1 MRQSLEVR
9 DVFLGQVLESALQPG
24 ITYRLEHKLGE
35 GATAVAYLAKR
46 HGPDGE
52 WPAVIK
58 IIQPHVVK
66 ESGERALTII
76 KKEAVALGRL
86 NERVPPTPFVVRL
99 LDTGAMPFKPFGKG
113 LELPWIALEYVHGGI
128 EGTTLQDRVRY
139 SVRETGFAFD
149 PARAARLLFALAKGM
164 DEIHAVGV
172 VHRDAHPGNV
182 LCCGAGETE
191 LFKMSDFGIA
201 RPIGLAA
208 TFGGGTVGT
217 PGYMAPEQLE
227 ERGNVSPLSDLF
239 SLGALAF
246 YVITGE
252 NLFEGRTPAATAA
265 QVRSSERRSVLDV
278 PTLAFELREREAACH
293 ALDQAIA
300 RATAASPQHRP
311 QSARLFA
318 ESLLP
323 WLSLEPNTAR
333 PSQRWLSSIESLRSR
348 EMVVETSWTVR
359 HPPGDDRLVTNVA
372 WDSSGNALAL
382 TTRGPSFWDGTRWLD
397 LPSAGL
403 PPPDSIRFV
412 ERLGA
417 ASWLIGT
424 EGAKLFEYSR
434 DGARELVSGPDPS
447 VAFSAGT
454 TQLDDLA
461 VVIGERR
468 GEPPQLYTLVGK
480 RWLRPL
486 PVTGASTLT
495 GVARIDDERF
505 LVVGRGSDGQAFAAV
520 HWPLQWS
527 LERLQTPP
535 SRAFLACAARPER
548 KLVVAVGTDGVVVEI
563 EANSVSARSVPTAP
577 DMVAL
582 AVDTLGRQWA
592 AGRGRVYSKRTQ
604 GEFTCVWEHQ
614 AWQPPFVGVMAEV
627 GSIVAVTVDGAVLEC
642 SSIVTDKTSPALL
655 K

>member
-24 ITYRLEHKLGE
+24 VSYRLEHKLGE

-46 HGPDGE
+46 QGPDGE

-58 IIQPHVVK
+58 IIQPHIVK
-66 ESGERALTII
+66 DSNERALTII

-99 LDTGAMPFKPFGKG
+99 LDTGSLLFKPFGKG
-113 LELPWIALEYVHGGI
+113 LELPWIALEYVHGGL

-149 PARAARLLFALAKGM
+149 PTRAARLLQALAKGM

-191 LFKMSDFGIA
+191 IFKMSDFGIA
-201 RPIGLAA
+201 RPMGLNA
-208 TFGGGTVGT
+208 TFGGATVGT

-227 ERGNVSPLSDLF
+227 TGGQLSPLSDLF
-239 SLGALAF
+239 SLAAIVF
-246 YVITGE
+246 YVLTGE
-252 NLFEGRTPAATAA
+252 ALFEGRTAAATAA
-265 QVRSSERRSVLDV
+265 AVKSPGRRSLLDV
-278 PTLAFELREREAACH
+278 PTLAFELREREAAVQ
-293 ALDQAIA
+293 ALDMAIA
-300 RATAASPQHRP
+300 RATSMNPRERP
-311 QSARLFA
+311 QSAKVFA
-318 ESLLP
+318 DSLLP
-323 WLSLEPNTAR
+323 WLSSEANTAR
-333 PSQRWLSSIESLRSR
+333 PSRRWMSSMEALRSR
-348 EMVVETSWTVR
+348 EMVVETNWTVR

-372 WDSSGNALAL
+372 WDASGNALAL
-382 TTRGPSFWDGTRWLD
+382 TTRGPAFWDGTRWLD
-397 LPSAGL
+397 LPAYGL

-424 EGAKLFEYSR
+424 EGAKLLEYSR
-434 DGARELVSGPDPS
+434 DGARELIAGPDPS

-454 TQLDDLA
+454 TELDDLA
-461 VVIGERR
+461 VMIGERR
-468 GEPPQLYTLVGK
+468 GEPPMLFTLVGK

-486 PVTGASTLT
+486 PVTGASMLT

-505 LVVGRGSDGQAFAAV
+505 LVVGRGADGEAFAAV
-520 HWPLQWS
+520 HWPLHWS
-527 LERLQTPP
+527 LQRLETPK
-535 SRAFLACAARPER
+535 SRAFLACASRPER

-563 EANSVSARSVPTAP
+563 EDNNVSARSVPTAP
-577 DMVAL
+577 DMVAI
-582 AVDTLGRQWA
+582 AIDTLGRQWA
-592 AGRGRVYSKRTQ
+592 AGRGRVYSKRIQ
-604 GEFTCVWEHQ
+604 GEFNCVWEHQ

-642 SSIVTDKTSPALL
+642 RSMVMDKTTPAF
-655 K
+655 

>member
-9 DVFLGQVLESALQPG
+9 DVFLGQVLPSALQPG
-24 ITYRLEHKLGE
+24 VSYRLEQKLGE
-35 GATAVAYLAKR
+35 GGTAVAYLAKR
-46 HGPDGE
+46 HGPEGE
-52 WPAVIK
+52 WPAVVK
-58 IIQPHVVK
+58 LIQPHIVK
-66 ESGERALTII
+66 DSGERALTII
-76 KKEAVALGRL
+76 TKEAVALGRL

-99 LDTGAMPFKPFGKG
+99 LDTGSLPFAAFGKQ
-113 LELPWIALEYVHGGI
+113 LELPWIALEYVHGGL
-128 EGTTLQDRVRY
+128 EGVTLADRVGY

-149 PARAARLLFALAKGM
+149 PTRTARLVYALAKGM
-164 DEIHAVGV
+164 EEIHAVGV

-208 TFGGGTVGT
+208 TFGGGGLGT

-227 ERGNVSPLSDLF
+227 ERGAIGPYTDLF
-239 SLGALAF
+239 SLGALVF
-246 YVITGE
+246 YVLTGE
-252 NLFEGRTPAATAA
+252 NLFEGRTAPATVAVAK
-265 QVRSSERRSVLDV
+265 SSQRRSLLDV
-278 PTLAFELREREAACH
+278 PTLAFELRERESACQ
-293 ALDQAIA
+293 ALDMAIA
-300 RATAASPQHRP
+300 RATSANPRERP
-311 QSARLFA
+311 QNARFFA

-333 PSQRWLSSIESLRSR
+333 PSQRWVSSMEPLRSR
-348 EMVVETSWTVR
+348 EMVVETNWTVR

-397 LPSAGL
+397 LPAAGL
-403 PPPDSIRFV
+403 PPPESIRFV

-417 ASWLIGT
+417 ASWLVGT

-434 DGARELVSGPDPS
+434 DGARELVSGPDAS
-447 VAFSAGT
+447 FAFSAGT
-454 TQLDDLA
+454 TELADLA

-468 GEPPQLYTLVGK
+468 GEPPSLFTLVGK

-486 PVTGASTLT
+486 PVTAASTLT

-505 LVVGRGSDGQAFAAV
+505 LVVGRGVDGEAFAAV
-520 HWPLQWS
+520 HWPLHWS
-527 LERLQTPP
+527 LERLQTPK
-535 SRAFLACAARPER
+535 SRAFLACAARPDH
-548 KLVVAVGTDGVVVEI
+548 KLVVAVGTDGVVIEVEDN
-563 EANSVSARSVPTAP
+563 AFRARSVPTAP

-592 AGRGRVYSKRTQ
+592 AGRGRVYSKRLQ

-614 AWQPPFVGVMAEV
+614 AWQPPFVGIMAEV

-642 SSIVTDKTSPALL
+642 RSIVTDKTTPAF
-655 K
+655 

>member
-24 ITYRLEHKLGE
+24 VSYRLEHKLGE

-46 HGPDGE
+46 HGPEGE

-58 IIQPHVVK
+58 IIQPHIVK
-66 ESGERALTII
+66 DSNERALTII

-99 LDTGAMPFKPFGKG
+99 LDTGTLMFKPFGKG
-113 LELPWIALEYVHGGI
+113 LELPWIALEYVHGGL

-149 PARAARLLFALAKGM
+149 PTRTARVVQALARGM

-201 RPIGLAA
+201 RPVGLNA
-208 TFGGGTVGT
+208 TFGGATVGT
-217 PGYMAPEQLE
+217 PGYMAPEQFD
-227 ERGNVSPLSDLF
+227 ERGGVGPLSDLF
-239 SLGALAF
+239 SLAAIVF
-246 YVITGE
+246 YVLTGE
-252 NLFEGRTPAATAA
+252 NLFEGRSAAAA
-265 QVRSSERRSVLDV
+265 MNAAKSPERRSLLDV
-278 PTLAFELREREAACH
+278 PTLAFELREREAAVL
-293 ALDQAIA
+293 ALDLALA
-300 RATAASPQHRP
+300 RATSLNAKDRP
-311 QSARLFA
+311 QNGRLFA
-318 ESLLP
+318 DSLLP

-333 PSQRWLSSIESLRSR
+333 PSRRWMSSMEALRSR
-348 EMVVETSWTVR
+348 EMVVETNWTVR

-382 TTRGPSFWDGTRWLD
+382 TTRGPTFWDGTRWLD
-397 LPSAGL
+397 LPANGL

-424 EGAKLFEYSR
+424 EGAKLLEYSR
-434 DGARELVSGPDPS
+434 DGARELVAGPDPT

-454 TQLDDLA
+454 TELDDLA
-461 VVIGERR
+461 VMIGERR
-468 GEPPQLYTLVGK
+468 GEPPMLFTLVGK

-486 PVTGASTLT
+486 PVTNASMLT

-505 LVVGRGSDGQAFAAV
+505 LVVGRGADGEAFAAV
-520 HWPLQWS
+520 FWPLHWS
-527 LERLQTPP
+527 LQRLQTPK
-535 SRAFLACAARPER
+535 SRAFLACASRPER

-563 EANSVSARSVPTAP
+563 EDNNVSARSVPSAP
-577 DMVAL
+577 DMVAI
-582 AVDTLGRQWA
+582 AIDTLGRQWA
-592 AGRGRVYSKRTQ
+592 AGRGRVYSKRIQ

-614 AWQPPFVGVMAEV
+614 AWQPPFVGIMAEV

-642 SSIVTDKTSPALL
+642 RSMVMDKTTPAF
-655 K
+655 

>member
-9 DVFLGQVLESALQPG
+9 DPFLGQVLHSALQPG
-24 ITYRLEHKLGE
+24 VSYQLEQKLGE

-46 HGPDGE
+46 QGPRGE

-66 ESGERALTII
+66 QSGERAQTII

-99 LDTGAMPFKPFGKG
+99 LDTGSLSLPSLGKA
-113 LELPWIALEYVHGGI
+113 LELPWIALEYVHGGL
-128 EGTTLQDRVRY
+128 EGTTLLDRVRY

-149 PARAARLLFALAKGM
+149 PTRSLRLVHALAKGI

-201 RPIGLAA
+201 RPIGLLA
-208 TFGGGTVGT
+208 TFGGSVGT
-217 PGYMAPEQLE
+217 PGYMAPEQYE
-227 ERGNVSPLSDLF
+227 ERGDVGPWSDLF
-239 SLGALAF
+239 SLAAMIFFVL
-246 YVITGE
+246 TGE
-252 NLFEGRTPAATAA
+252 NLFEGRSAPATAA
-265 QVRSSERRSVLDV
+265 AMRAPHRRSLLDV
-278 PTLAFELREREAACH
+278 PTLAFELREREAACQ
-293 ALDQAIA
+293 ALDLAIF
-300 RATAASPQHRP
+300 RATSLNVKERP
-311 QSARLFA
+311 TSGKFLCD
-318 ESLLP
+318 SVLP
-323 WLSLEPNTAR
+323 WLSLDQSSMR
-333 PSQRWLSSIESLRSR
+333 PSQRWMSSIEALRSR
-348 EMVVETSWTVR
+348 EMVVETNWTVR
-359 HPPGDDRLVTNVA
+359 HPPGDDRLLTNVA
-372 WDSSGNALAL
+372 WDASGNALAL

-397 LPSAGL
+397 LPAGEL
-403 PPPDSIRFV
+403 PAPDSIRFV

-434 DGARELVSGPDPS
+434 DGARELVCGPDPS

-454 TQLDDLA
+454 TELDDLA
-461 VVIGERR
+461 VLIGERR
-468 GEPPQLYTLVGK
+468 GEPPSLFTLVGK
-480 RWLRPL
+480 RWLRAL
-486 PVTGASTLT
+486 PVTGASVLT

-505 LVVGRGSDGQAFAAV
+505 LVVGRGVDGEAFAAV

-527 LERLQTPP
+527 LERLQTPK
-535 SRAFLACAARPER
+535 SRAFLACASRPER

-563 EANSVSARSVPTAP
+563 EANGVSTRSVPSAP
-577 DMVAL
+577 DMVAI

-592 AGRGRVYSKRTQ
+592 AGRGRVYSKRAQ
-604 GEFTCVWEHQ
+604 GEFNCVWEHQ
-614 AWQPPFVGVMAEV
+614 AWQPPFVGIMAEV

-642 SSIVTDKTSPALL
+642 RSMVMDKTSPAF
-655 K
+655 

>member
-1 MRQSLEVR
+1 MRQSLDVR
-9 DVFLGQVLESALQPG
+9 DVFLGQVLESAFQQG
-24 ITYRLEHKLGE
+24 ISYRLEHKLGE

-46 HGPDGE
+46 QGPNGE

-58 IIQPHVVK
+58 IIQPHIVK
-66 ESGERALTII
+66 DSGERALTII

-99 LDTGAMPFKPFGKG
+99 LDTGTLAFKALGKG
-113 LELPWIALEYVHGGI
+113 LELPWIALEYVHGGV

-149 PARAARLLFALAKGM
+149 PQRVARVVLALAKGM

-191 LFKMSDFGIA
+191 LFKISDFGIA
-201 RPIGLAA
+201 RPMGMSA
-208 TFGGGTVGT
+208 TFGNVSVGT
-217 PGYMAPEQLE
+217 PGYIAPEQCDD
-227 ERGNVSPLSDLF
+227 RSATGPLSDLF
-239 SLGALAF
+239 SLAAIVF
-246 YVITGE
+246 YVLTGE
-252 NLFEGRTPAATAA
+252 NLFEGRSAAAA
-265 QVRSSERRSVLDV
+265 AASAKANQRRSLLEI
-278 PTLAFELREREAACH
+278 PTLAFELREREAACQ
-293 ALDQAIA
+293 ALDLALA
-300 RATAASPQHRP
+300 RATSATPKDRP
-311 QSARLFA
+311 QNGRLFA

-323 WLSLEPNTAR
+323 WLSSEPNSAR
-333 PSQRWLSSIESLRSR
+333 PSRRWMNSMEALRSR
-348 EMVVETSWTVR
+348 EMVVETNWTVR

-382 TTRGPSFWDGTRWLD
+382 TTRGPAFWDGTCWLD
-397 LPSAGL
+397 LPANGL

-434 DGARELVSGPDPS
+434 DGARELLAGPDPT

-454 TQLDDLA
+454 TELDDLA
-461 VVIGERR
+461 VLIGERR
-468 GEPPQLYTLVGK
+468 GEPPMLFTLVGK

-486 PVTGASTLT
+486 PVTEASMLT

-505 LVVGRGSDGQAFAAV
+505 FVVGRGVDGQAFAAV
-520 HWPLQWS
+520 YWPLHWS
-527 LERLQTPP
+527 VQRLQTPP
-535 SRAFLACAARPER
+535 SRAFLACASRPDR

-563 EANSVSARSVPTAP
+563 EANNVSARQVPTAP
-577 DMVAL
+577 DMVAI

-592 AGRGRVYSKRTQ
+592 AGRGRVYSKRIQ

-614 AWQPPFVGVMAEV
+614 AWQPPFVGIMAEV

-642 SSIVTDKTSPALL
+642 RSMVMDKTTPAF
-655 K
+655 